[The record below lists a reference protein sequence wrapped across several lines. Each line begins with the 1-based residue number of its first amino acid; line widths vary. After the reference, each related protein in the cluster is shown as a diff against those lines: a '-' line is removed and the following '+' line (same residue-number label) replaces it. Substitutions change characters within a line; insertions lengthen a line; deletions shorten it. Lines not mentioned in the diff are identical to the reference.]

1 MSNNIEENIR
11 TIEEKIKE
19 LDAHIANYEKINCK
33 TAFYQEL
40 VKERD
45 AIANVVNELKRI
57 RSLDI
62 NSLIENYET
71 GHFIDKDKIRDKI
84 NERQFELQQEYKD
97 FKDDIRLNT
106 LQEIYYM
113 E

>member
-33 TAFYQEL
+33 TAVYYEL

-45 AIANVVNELKRI
+45 ATLNVVNELKRI

-62 NSLIENYET
+62 NNLVENYET
-71 GHFIDKDKIRDKI
+71 GQLIHKDKIRELI
-84 NERQFELQQEYKD
+84 NNNGFEVYTRD
-97 FKDDIRLNT
+97 YGNIDVVDIDS
-106 LQEIYYM
+106 LQELLK